1 MPTCWLNMV
10 AVHQKKAKNT
20 VITCLCGSTK
30 MKKQLSLH
38 TDTHFYIYIRLNI
51 YIYVYTIFF
60 NMHIWRKNISSRPI
74 WYTMSAFLSISIIII
89 LKCGTWL
96 LANLHDVANQTK
108 EQIILFVYLEIACVL
123 YTAQTIIPKM
133 WSSWLGLSHCNPSLL
148 VEYLFWVDTYT
159 QSTTSW
165 LNPNVCSLNIWLN
178 HVE

>member
-10 AVHQKKAKNT
+10 ALHQKKAKNT

-38 TDTHFYIYIRLNI
+38 TDTHFYIYIKLNI
-51 YIYVYTIFF
+51 YIYICIHNIFQYAY
-60 NMHIWRKNISSRPI
+60 MKENISSRPI

-148 VEYLFWVDTYT
+148 VEYLGC
-159 QSTTSW
+159 TTSW
-165 LNPNVCSLNIWLN
+165 LNPNVCSLNLWLN